1 MIRRCRRTRM
11 INLEISRYE
20 PSIAEN
26 TRIRPSRFTRKRHRN
41 IDGSAENLDESSA
54 RVTHDRQIRSEKD
67 PTASNPVTHPQGETE
82 RQRSLQA
89 QAVQIERQIAD
100 SEAVLNNVDVP
111 PEFTRALM
119 TEIIRLNVEI
129 QALRDLNQSDWA
141 RGLTDVP
148 PPSYPHS
155 ETLSL

>member
-1 MIRRCRRTRM
+1 M

-26 TRIRPSRFTRKRHRN
+26 TRILPSRFTRKRHRN
-41 IDGSAENLDESSA
+41 VDDSTENIDGSSG
-54 RVTHDRQIRSEKD
+54 VTHDRQIQLEKD
-67 PTASNPVTHPQGETE
+67 STASEPLTLPQEQTE
-82 RQRSLQA
+82 RQRGLHA
-89 QAVQIERQIAD
+89 QAVRVGRRVAD
-100 SEAVLNNVDVP
+100 SEVALNSVDVPP

-129 QALRDLNQSDWA
+129 QALHDLNRLDWA
-141 RGLTDVP
+141 RGLTDIP

-155 ETLSL
+155 ETSSL